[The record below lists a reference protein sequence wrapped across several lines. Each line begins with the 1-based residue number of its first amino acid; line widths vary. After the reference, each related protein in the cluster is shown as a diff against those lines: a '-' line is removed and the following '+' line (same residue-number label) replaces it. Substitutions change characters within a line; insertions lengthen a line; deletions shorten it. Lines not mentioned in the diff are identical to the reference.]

1 MVAVNFW
8 KTSSHLFH
16 GKHTYHL
23 CIWLCLPECSYF
35 HFVSFS
41 KVRWF
46 WILPF
51 KVFAFPKSKLWLI
64 EILVTSSSRQVMK
77 LSNKVSLMTGFCM
90 TSAGVPS
97 QFYCKL
103 LVTLNIVSE
112 DGALHFPVVS
122 SRLCFPCLF
131 VKGNYA
137 VDGEASQ
144 TLQFKTW
151 SFFRMLLDEWCHFN
165 QGVMQVFQ
173 ETHAAKFLNLLHGL
187 EIFILLCI
195 YLCIFTSGI
204 QNQNSRTYVAVEE
217 WTQYLIF
224 SFSSF
229 SHWCHLIFSKTFQM
243 LTLLEESTFP
253 CKSDPRIWW
262 GIYQ

>member
-64 EILVTSSSRQVMK
+64 EILVTSSSKQVMK

-103 LVTLNIVSE
+103 LVTLNIVSK
-112 DGALHFPVVS
+112 DGALHSPVIS

-173 ETHAAKFLNLLHGL
+173 ENTCSQIPEPTPWFGNIHSIVHLPVHLHFWNT
-187 EIFILLCI
+187 ESEFPHLC
-195 YLCIFTSGI
+195 CSRRV
-204 QNQNSRTYVAVEE
+204 NSVPN
-217 WTQYLIF
+217 I
-224 SFSSF
+224 
-229 SHWCHLIFSKTFQM
+229 
-243 LTLLEESTFP
+243 
-253 CKSDPRIWW
+253 
-262 GIYQ
+262 